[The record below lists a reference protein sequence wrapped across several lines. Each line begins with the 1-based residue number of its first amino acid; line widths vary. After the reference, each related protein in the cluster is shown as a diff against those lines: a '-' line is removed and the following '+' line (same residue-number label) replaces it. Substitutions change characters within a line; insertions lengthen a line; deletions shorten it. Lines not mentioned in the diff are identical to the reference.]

1 MAAGNSPRTVA
12 ERRSRITAVRS
23 HPLIVFFVLAYVFS
37 WWPWPL
43 YASGLAPSAIIG
55 FGPFL
60 AALVVLALTRG
71 KVGILGLLKR
81 MVRWRVRPVWYA
93 VALLLPVGI
102 ALGATV
108 LNVLLGGSAS
118 LFRGARGL
126 AQPHTHFLPL
136 ASDSWHRRCL
146 GGAGVAWVRSPH
158 SAGGTLGALG

>member
-23 HPLIVFFVLAYVFS
+23 HPLVVFFVLAYVFS

-108 LNVLLGGSAS
+108 LNVLLG
-118 LFRGARGL
+118 
-126 AQPHTHFLPL
+126 AQP
-136 ASDSWHRRCL
+136 
-146 GGAGVAWVRSPH
+146 
-158 SAGGTLGALG
+158 